1 MPASPVPTPRRHR
14 GRVTRSLCVLAV
26 AAVVLAAPACSSD
39 DDKDASPS
47 TTEAGA
53 ASSTTAAGGGEGAD
67 DLPELTEVEQE
78 FADAIL
84 ESFGEGS
91 EIFTGADNE
100 CLATR
105 WVHVIGEERITESG
119 ITAEEF
125 AQDGP
130 GGLELDEAAGEQMVE
145 AMEQCGSSIDAIYEG
160 FARDSETNELDPE
173 MLACMQETA
182 PVAEFRAA
190 MVTSFTG
197 DDDAALIAVGKKW
210 EACS

>member
-1 MPASPVPTPRRHR
+1 M
-14 GRVTRSLCVLAV
+14 G
-26 AAVVLAAPACSSD
+26 
-39 DDKDASPS
+39 
-47 TTEAGA
+47 
-53 ASSTTAAGGGEGAD
+53 GGGEEPAAAGIGD
-67 DLPELTEVEQE
+67 DRRGFRRAGEVVN
-78 FADAIL
+78 
-84 ESFGEGS
+84 GE
-91 EIFTGADNE
+91 
-100 CLATR
+100 R
-105 WVHVIGEERITESG
+105 
-119 ITAEEF
+119 
-125 AQDGP
+125 QGP
-130 GGLELDEAAGEQMVE
+130 GGAERESDHHPVRRVRRVDRDRLAPRDAGGDQAAGEQMVE